1 MWFGR
6 GGKGE
11 ENVWKKKGE
20 GNEDEGKEG
29 GGRREIV
36 ELARKIRP
44 RISAKRIRS
53 DRYRAKQSSLLTLAK
68 YWMATANIRLN
79 YTLPLT

>member
-11 ENVWKKKGE
+11 ENVWKKKGG

-53 DRYRAKQSSLLTLAK
+53 DRYQAVEFVDFG
-68 YWMATANIRLN
+68 
-79 YTLPLT
+79 